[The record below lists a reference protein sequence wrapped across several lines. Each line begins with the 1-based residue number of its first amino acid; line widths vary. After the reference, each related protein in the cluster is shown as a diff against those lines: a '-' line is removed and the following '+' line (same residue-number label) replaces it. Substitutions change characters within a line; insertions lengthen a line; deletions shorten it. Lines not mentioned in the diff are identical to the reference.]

1 MPRKQKDPG
10 PSRGFG
16 VSLTSGNAH
25 ICALGGTRTPNLLI
39 RSQML
44 YPLSY
49 ERRVEPRIV
58 YGTSAAPRCQRCGP
72 GEACP
77 VGRPGPTRR
86 AERRRTLRAWKPGGN
101 SAALHRAG
109 ADRLTE
115 LVDGALAIGLR
126 HVSAYGFSTENWKR
140 SPDEV
145 ANLMTFTIQALRQRL
160 AELVAKGVRIRWPGR
175 SARLRR
181 SVIRELQA
189 AEEATRH
196 NTDLTLYLCVNYG
209 GKAELAD
216 ATAAIA
222 RSVAGGQLRPED
234 ISEAT
239 IADHLYQPDAPDVEL
254 FLRPSG
260 ERRTSNFLIWEL
272 AFAEMVFMDVLWP
285 DFSREHLWHAVDV
298 YADRRR
304 RASLR

>member
-1 MPRKQKDPG
+1 LPG
-10 PSRGFG
+10 WPTGTDA
-16 VSLTSGNAH
+16 TSGTASY
-25 ICALGGTRTPNLLI
+25 AAGMEAQRQLGRATPPDVPPELLPRHVAVAMDGNGRWAKARGLP
-39 RSQML
+39 RS
-44 YPLSY
+44 
-49 ERRVEPRIV
+49 E
-58 YGTSAAPRCQRCGP
+58 G
-72 GEACP
+72 
-77 VGRPGPTRR
+77 
-86 AERRRTLRAWKPGGN
+86 
-101 SAALHRAG
+101 HRAG

-145 ANLMTFTIQALRQRL
+145 ANLMTFTVQALRQRL
-160 AELVAKGVRIRWPGR
+160 DELVAKGVRIRWSGR

-181 SVIRELQA
+181 SVVRELQA

-234 ISEAT
+234 VSEAT
-239 IADHLYQPDAPDVEL
+239 IAGHLYQPDAPDVEL

-298 YADRRR
+298 YAERRR
-304 RASLR
+304 RASLP

>member
-1 MPRKQKDPG
+1 LLPRHVAIAMDGNGRWAKA
-10 PSRGFG
+10 RG
-16 VSLTSGNAH
+16 L
-25 ICALGGTRTPNLLI
+25 P
-39 RSQML
+39 RS
-44 YPLSY
+44 
-49 ERRVEPRIV
+49 E
-58 YGTSAAPRCQRCGP
+58 G
-72 GEACP
+72 
-77 VGRPGPTRR
+77 
-86 AERRRTLRAWKPGGN
+86 
-101 SAALHRAG
+101 HRAG

-115 LVDGALAIGLR
+115 LVDGALAVGLR

-145 ANLMTFTIQALRQRL
+145 AHLMTFTVQALRRRL
-160 AELVAKGVRIRWPGR
+160 DELVAKGVRIRWSGR
-175 SARLRR
+175 STRLRR

-196 NTDLTLYLCVNYG
+196 NRDLTLYLCVNYG

-222 RSVAGGQLRPED
+222 RSVAGGQVRPED

-239 IADHLYQPDAPDVEL
+239 IADHLYQPEAPDVEL

-285 DFSREHLWHAVDV
+285 DFNREHLWQAVEV
-298 YADRRR
+298 YAERRR
-304 RASLR
+304 RTDLR